1 MTDLDPQLADA
12 IGDLDDGLPEWHAL
26 SIESARRLED
36 DLFSPDDPPPV
47 DRVREFGIVGSD
59 ENDGPGSDDGR
70 STTLPL
76 RCYRHDV
83 EPPAPVCLFFHG
95 GGWVMGTLDS
105 ADDLAREIARRT
117 GCLVVSVDYRLA
129 PEHPF
134 PAAIDDARAALS
146 WLAENAA
153 SIGGDPDRIAVA
165 GSSAGGAIAAALARW
180 SRREGVPSLDHQL
193 LLYPIVDP
201 DAEATA
207 PEGPL
212 LSRADVD
219 WFWETYLRSP
229 VDRENPYAAPA
240 AGADRSGLPPA
251 TVVTAGFDPLGAE
264 GKTYADRLGEAKV
277 PVEHHHYPRL
287 SHGFLSLADR
297 VDAADEAMDA
307 ATNRLRTAL
316 YDP

>member
-1 MTDLDPQLADA
+1 MPDLDPQLADA
-12 IGDLDDGLPEWHAL
+12 IGDLDEGLPEWHAL
-26 SIESARRLED
+26 SVESARRLED
-36 DLFSPDDPPPV
+36 ELFSPEYPPPV
-47 DRVREFGIVGSD
+47 DHVREFGI
-59 ENDGPGSDDGR
+59 DGPGGDGGT
-70 STTLPL
+70 SVNLPL

-83 EPPAPVCLFFHG
+83 DPPVPICLFFHG

-153 SIGGDPDRIAVA
+153 SIGGDPDRMAVA

-180 SRREGVPSLDHQL
+180 SRRDEVPSLDHQL

-201 DAEATA
+201 DAEGTA
-207 PEGPL
+207 PAGPL

-219 WFWETYLRSP
+219 WFWEEYFRSP

-240 AGADRSGLPPA
+240 AAATDLDGLPPA
-251 TVVTAGFDPLGAE
+251 TVVTAGFDPLGEE
-264 GKTYADRLGEAKV
+264 GSTHADRLDAAGV
-277 PVEHHHYPRL
+277 PVEHHHYPSL
-287 SHGFLSLADR
+287 SHGFLSLADQ

-307 ATNRLRTAL
+307 ATNRLREAL
-316 YDP
+316 VNG

>member
-1 MTDLDPQLADA
+1 MTDFDPQLADA
-12 IGDLDDGLPEWHAL
+12 IGDLDEGLPEWHAL
-26 SIESARRLED
+26 SVESARRLED
-36 DLFSPDDPPPV
+36 ELFSPEDPPPV
-47 DRVREFGIVGSD
+47 DHVREFGI
-59 ENDGPGSDDGR
+59 DGPGGNDETSA
-70 STTLPL
+70 TLPL
-76 RCYRHDV
+76 RTYRHDV
-83 EPPAPVCLFFHG
+83 DPPAPICLFFHG

-146 WLAENAA
+146 WLADDAP

-180 SRREGVPSLDHQL
+180 SRRDDVPSLDHQL

-201 DAEATA
+201 EADAEPSDA
-207 PEGPL
+207 PL

-219 WFWETYLRSP
+219 WFWDEYLRSP

-240 AGADRSGLPPA
+240 AATDLEALPPA
-251 TVVTAGFDPLGAE
+251 TVVTAGFDPLGEE
-264 GKTYADRLGEAKV
+264 GSAYADRLDEAGV
-277 PVEHHHYPRL
+277 LVEHQHYPSL

-297 VDAADEAMDA
+297 VDAADEAMGA
-307 ATNRLRTAL
+307 AADRLRESQFRH
-316 YDP
+316 